1 MKAIIKEIVEWTG
14 IHELNKEEKIS
25 LLEDF
30 VKMIILIFTLCAFIS
45 VTGM

>member
-14 IHELNKEEKIS
+14 IHELNKNERKE
-25 LLEDF
+25 LFEDF
-30 VKMIILIFTLCAFIS
+30 VKMIILIFAFCAFIS